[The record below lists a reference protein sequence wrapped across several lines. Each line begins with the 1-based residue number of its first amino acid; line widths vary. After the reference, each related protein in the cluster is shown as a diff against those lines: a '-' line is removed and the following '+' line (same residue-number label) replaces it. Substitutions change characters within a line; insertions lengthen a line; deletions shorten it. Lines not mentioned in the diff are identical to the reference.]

1 MQAKNC
7 RPLNLKGGDL
17 NQKEKLKNR
26 MMQINIQSP
35 GFKVSPV
42 LTGFIQE
49 KVSKL
54 YNYYSEI
61 ISIDILLRI
70 FNADTKEN
78 KVCEIRL
85 AIPGNDMLAST
96 TCKTFEEA
104 VLSVVETIKGKIKR
118 KKSKIIGI
126 RNDISPKDLHH

>member
-1 MQAKNC
+1 
-7 RPLNLKGGDL
+7 
-17 NQKEKLKNR
+17 
-26 MMQINIQSP
+26 MQINIQSP

-42 LTGFIQE
+42 LTGFIHE

-61 ISIDILLRI
+61 ISIDISLRVS
-70 FNADTKEN
+70 NSETKEN

-85 AIPGNDMLAST
+85 AIPGNDILASA

-104 VLSVVETIKGKIKR
+104 VLCVVEIIKNRIKR
-118 KKSKIIGI
+118 KKSKIIGT
-126 RNDISPKDLHH
+126 RNDISPKEVYN